1 MLNNPIYLTLANWTG
16 ENAWIAQVFLVV
28 FLSLLCNLLLRIAL
42 NRLHKKLQATATRWD
57 DAVVSALQGPAVLVV
72 WVVGLTFAA
81 DIIHAE
87 TQAAIFEAV
96 GPLRQIGVV
105 VAMTWF
111 LLRLTHRLQSNI
123 IARNKNTEGRVDAST
138 VDAIGKLLRAS
149 ILITAG
155 LVMLQTLGF
164 SISGI
169 LAFGGIGGIA
179 VGFAARDL
187 LANFFGGLMLYL
199 DRPFTVGDWV
209 RSPDRQIEG
218 TVEHIGWRQ
227 TRVRAFDMR
236 PLYIPNGVF
245 STMVIVNPSRMTH
258 RQLYETI
265 GIRYRDADKMAGIV
279 ADVSAM
285 LKAHADIDPSQTTIV
300 NFDSFAPSSL
310 DFFVYAYTRTT
321 SWVRFHE
328 VKQDVLLKI
337 NDIIAA
343 HGAQIAFPTSTLH
356 LPDGVRVMSDDGG
369 GEQAAPGAT
378 ARD

>member
-28 FLSLLCNLLLRIAL
+28 FFSLLCNLLLRIAL

-81 DIIHAE
+81 DIVYAE

-111 LLRLTHRLQSNI
+111 LLRLTHRVQSDI

-285 LKAHADIDPSQTTIV
+285 LKAHPDIDPSQTTIV

-356 LPDGVRVMSDDGG
+356 LPDGVRVMPDDGG
-369 GEQAAPGAT
+369 GEQAAPDAT

>member
-28 FLSLLCNLLLRIAL
+28 FLSMLCNLLLRIAL
-42 NRLHKKLQATATRWD
+42 NRLHKKLQATTMRWD

-123 IARNKNTEGRVDAST
+123 IARNKKTEGRVDAST

-236 PLYIPNGVF
+236 PIYIPNGVF

-285 LKAHADIDPSQTTIV
+285 LKAHPDIDPSQTTIV

-356 LPDGVRVMSDDGG
+356 LPDGVRVTPDDGG
-369 GEQAAPGAT
+369 GEQAAPGAS

>member
-28 FLSLLCNLLLRIAL
+28 FFSLLCNLLLRIAL

-356 LPDGVRVMSDDGG
+356 LPDGVRVTSDDGG
-369 GEQAAPGAT
+369 GEQAAPGAS

>member
-285 LKAHADIDPSQTTIV
+285 LKAHPDIDPSQTTIV

-356 LPDGVRVMSDDGG
+356 LPDGVRVTPDDGG
-369 GEQAAPGAT
+369 GEQAAPDAS

>member
-42 NRLHKKLQATATRWD
+42 NRLHKKLQAAATRWD

-81 DIIHAE
+81 DIIHAQ

-285 LKAHADIDPSQTTIV
+285 LKAHPDIDPSQTTIV

-356 LPDGVRVMSDDGG
+356 LPDGVRVTPDDGG
-369 GEQAAPGAT
+369 GEQAAPDAS